1 MGNQEETVSDTLAK
15 LRALWIRLCG
25 LMHKAEADDDLE
37 AELASHLAMHIEDG
51 TRAGLSAEEA
61 RRQALI
67 RLGGVEQTRQAYR
80 ERRGLP
86 WLETL
91 LRDLGYSLRRLAK
104 HPAVTAIAVLSIGL
118 GLGANA
124 TIFSMVSRF
133 VLRPAPVGDP
143 STLLAVQRRGENALS
158 WPLFGDLRE
167 QVKSFSGV
175 AGYFPILPAS
185 IGGRGEPE
193 RVYGQAVSANFFDV
207 AELPTMSGRGF
218 ASGEDKQPVV
228 VLGAGLW
235 HRRFHDDR
243 AIVGKTITLSGH
255 MFTVVGVAPIGFHG
269 IDQVFAPEFWV
280 PLGSADLLFP
290 NLPKGPDRTQNWIF
304 VVGRLRPGATRAQ
317 AAAELHGL
325 AERLA
330 RSYPNTDKDKP
341 FVFVRMGLLPP
352 GEQNALQVFL
362 TALSVVALLVLAI
375 AAANVANLLFAQ
387 ASGRQREMAVRLA
400 LGATHGRLQR
410 QMMVESVLL
419 GLGGGVLGVLLSLWA
434 TQTLSA
440 IQLPVPTPVDMRI
453 GVDWRVL
460 VFTFALSILSGL
472 LLGVAP
478 AWAAA
483 RPLLGSA
490 LKGEDAL
497 ARPGRRWSLRNML
510 TVAQIAMS
518 VILLLMTGLFL
529 RSLETAAKID
539 IGFRPQN
546 LLSVSVDPRLHGYTP
561 ERTTEFINQLRKRV
575 TALPGAVSAACA
587 DFPPLSMAGDTITF
601 HIGRGPDTA
610 KNDPV
615 ANLTRVTPG
624 YFETMGIPRFAGR
637 DFGGE
642 TASGAKTAVVNRA
655 FVERVFG
662 GQNPIGQ
669 QVTGA
674 GVTYQIVGVVA
685 NVKTTTLGEDLKP
698 VLYRSVAQNVGID
711 PNLLGYVLV
720 VHTAGP
726 PEAMRE
732 AVRRQVQAL
741 DRNMAVFNEETM
753 EEHVHS
759 AFFLPRLAAMLFGVF
774 GAIGLVLATVGL
786 YGVMSYAVSR
796 RTREIGIRIAM
807 GAQPGTVERLVLR
820 QGLVLTL
827 IAMALGWPAAWMLSR
842 LAASFLYGIQPHD
855 ALTFAVVPPFLA
867 AVALIAC
874 WFPARRAASIEPIVA
889 LRTE

>member
-1 MGNQEETVSDTLAK
+1 MRK
-15 LRALWIRLCG
+15 LRALWMRLCG
-25 LMHKAEADDDLE
+25 VMREPHGDSDFE
-37 AELASHLAMHIEDG
+37 AELASHVAMHIDDG
-51 TRAGLSAEEA
+51 VRSGLSLEEA

-67 RLGGVEQTRQAYR
+67 RLGGAEQTRQAYR

-91 LRDLGYSLRRLAK
+91 ARDLAYSLRRLVQR
-104 HPAVTAIAVLSIGL
+104 PAMTAIAMLSIGL

-158 WPLFGDLRE
+158 WPLFHDLRE
-167 QVKSFSGV
+167 QVNSFSGV
-175 AGYFPILPAS
+175 AGYFPTVPAS

-207 AELPTMSGRGF
+207 TELRMMRGRGF
-218 ASGEDKQPVV
+218 ANSEENQPVV

-235 HRRFHDDR
+235 HRRFHDDP
-243 AIVGKTITLSGH
+243 ATVGKTVTLSGH
-255 MFTVVGVAPIGFHG
+255 MFTVVGVAPAGFHG
-269 IDQVFAPEFWV
+269 IDQILEGEFWV
-280 PLGSADLLFP
+280 PLGSADQLWP
-290 NLPKGPDRTQNWIF
+290 NLPKGPNRKQNWLF
-304 VVGRLRPGATRAQ
+304 VVGRLRPGATRTQ
-317 AAAELHGL
+317 AAAELKAL

-330 RSYPNTDKDKP
+330 RNYPNSDMDKP
-341 FVFVRMGLLPP
+341 FVFVQNGLLPP
-352 GEQNALQVFL
+352 DEQNGLLIFL

-375 AAANVANLLFAQ
+375 AGANVANLLFAQ

-410 QMMVESVLL
+410 QMLVESVLL

-434 TQTLSA
+434 TQALSA
-440 IQLPVPTPVDMRI
+440 LQLPAPVPVDMRI

-460 VFTFALSILSGL
+460 LFTFALSILSGL
-472 LLGVAP
+472 LLGMAP

-497 ARPGRRWSLRNML
+497 ARPGRRLTLRNLL

-518 VILLLMTGLFL
+518 VILLSMTGLFL
-529 RSLETAAKID
+529 HSLETAASID
-539 IGFRPQN
+539 LGFRPQD
-546 LLSVSVDPRLHGYTP
+546 LLSMSVDPRLHGYTP
-561 ERTTEFINQLRKRV
+561 ERTVEFLDQLRERV
-575 TALPGAVSAACA
+575 AALPGAVSAACT
-587 DFPPLSMAGDTITF
+587 DFPPLSIAGDMLSF
-601 HIGRGPDTA
+601 HVGGGPNSG
-610 KNDPV
+610 KEDPV

-624 YFETMGIPRFAGR
+624 YFETMGIPRVAGR

-642 TASGAKTAVVNRA
+642 MASGPKTAVVNRA
-655 FVERVFG
+655 FVERLFAG
-662 GQNPIGQ
+662 ENPIGQ
-669 QVTGA
+669 QVTGG
-674 GVTYQIVGVVA
+674 GVTYQIVGVVG
-685 NVKTTTLGEDLKP
+685 NVKTTSLGEDLKP
-698 VLYRSVAQNVGID
+698 VLYRSLEQNIGSD
-711 PNLLGYVLV
+711 PNLLGYTLV
-720 VHTAGP
+720 VHTAGNP
-726 PEAMRE
+726 AAMSE
-732 AVRRQVQAL
+732 AVRRQIYEL
-741 DRNMAVFNEETM
+741 DPSMAVFNQETM

-759 AFFLPRLAAMLFGVF
+759 AFFLPRLAATLFSVF

-796 RTREIGIRIAM
+796 RTREIGIRMAM
-807 GAQPGTVERLVLR
+807 GAQPGMVERLVLR

-827 IAMALGWPAAWMLSR
+827 IAVALGWPAAWMLSK
-842 LAASFLYGIQPHD
+842 LAASFLYGIHPHD
-855 ALTFAVVPPFLA
+855 ALTFAAVPPFLA
-867 AVALIAC
+867 AIALVAC
-874 WFPARRAASIEPIVA
+874 WIPARRAASVEPMQA

>member
-1 MGNQEETVSDTLAK
+1 MMRK
-15 LRALWIRLCG
+15 LRALWMRLSG
-25 LMHKAEADDDLE
+25 LLHKAEGDDDLE
-37 AELASHLAMHIEDG
+37 AELASHVAMHIEDG
-51 TRAGLSAEEA
+51 IRAGLPPEEA

-67 RLGGVEQTRQAYR
+67 RLGGMEQTRQAYR

-91 LRDLGYSLRRLAK
+91 VLDLAYCLRRLVRR
-104 HPAVTAIAVLSIGL
+104 PAMTIIAVLSIGL
-118 GLGANA
+118 GLGANG

-133 VLRPAPVGDP
+133 VLRSAPVGHP
-143 STLLAVQRRGENALS
+143 STLLALQRRGQNALS
-158 WPLFGDLRE
+158 WPLFNDLRE

-175 AGYFPILPAS
+175 AGYFPLLPAS
-185 IGGRGEPE
+185 LSGRGEPE
-193 RVYGQAVSANFFDV
+193 RVYGQAVSADFFDV
-207 AELPTMSGRGF
+207 AEVPMMCGRAF
-218 ASGEDKQPVV
+218 AKSEDKQPVV
-228 VLGAGLW
+228 VLSAGLW

-243 AIVGKTITLSGH
+243 AMVGQTVTLSGH
-255 MFTVVGVAPIGFHG
+255 MFTVLGIAPVGFQG
-269 IDQVFAPEFWV
+269 IDQTFAPEFWV
-280 PLGSADLLFP
+280 PLGSAELLFP
-290 NLPKGPDRTQNWIF
+290 NLPEGADRSQNWIF
-304 VVGRLRPGATRAQ
+304 VVGRLRPGTTRTQ
-317 AAAELHGL
+317 AAAELNAL
-325 AERLA
+325 SDRLA
-330 RSYPNTDKDKP
+330 RSHPHTDKDKP
-341 FVFVRMGLLPP
+341 FLFVHTGLMPP
-352 GEQNALQVFL
+352 GEQNALLIFL

-375 AAANVANLLFAQ
+375 AGANVANLLFAQ

-410 QMMVESVLL
+410 QMLVESVLL

-434 TQTLSA
+434 TQALSA
-440 IQLPVPTPVDMRI
+440 IQLPIPVPVDMRI

-497 ARPGRRWSLRNML
+497 ARPGRRWSLRNLL

-518 VILLLMTGLFL
+518 VILLSMTGLFL
-529 RSLETAAKID
+529 RSLETAGSID
-539 IGFRPQN
+539 LGFRPQN

-561 ERTTEFINQLRKRV
+561 EQTVEFLKQLREHV
-575 TALPGAVSAACA
+575 AALPGVLSAACT
-587 DFPPLSMAGDTITF
+587 DFPPLSMAGDALRF
-601 HIGRGPDTA
+601 HVGGGANSGND
-610 KNDPV
+610 DPV

-624 YFETMGIPRFAGR
+624 YFGTMGIPRVAGR

-642 TASGAKTAVVNRA
+642 TESSPKTAVVNRA
-655 FVERVFG
+655 FVERFFG
-662 GQNPIGQ
+662 GENPIGR
-669 QVTGA
+669 QVSGG
-674 GVTYQIVGVVA
+674 GVSYQIVGVVG
-685 NVKTTTLGEDLKP
+685 NVKTTSLGEDLKP
-698 VLYRSVAQNVGID
+698 VLYRSLEQNVGID

-720 VHTAGP
+720 VHTAGHP
-726 PEAMRE
+726 AAMRE
-732 AVRRQVQAL
+732 AVERQVHVL
-741 DRNMAVFNEETM
+741 DRSMAVFNEETM

-774 GAIGLVLATVGL
+774 GGIGLVLATVGL
-786 YGVMSYAVSR
+786 YGVMSYTVSR

-820 QGLVLTL
+820 QGVVLTL
-827 IAMALGWPAAWMLSR
+827 IAMTLGWPAAWMLSK
-842 LAASFLYGIQPHD
+842 LAGSFLYGIQPHD

-867 AVALIAC
+867 VIALIAC
-874 WFPARRAASIEPIVA
+874 WFPARRAASIEPMVA